1 MSFLAKTLALPPLY
15 GNSCDPTHYISYRD
29 PTVLQKI
36 KMSSLFKATL
46 MEILKQNQ
54 LRGSQ
59 VIQRPPNRKNTKSDF
74 FV

>member
-15 GNSCDPTHYISYRD
+15 GISCDPTHDIPYRD

-36 KMSSLFKATL
+36 KISSFFKATL

-59 VIQRPPNRKNTKSDF
+59 VIQRPPNRKKYKE
-74 FV
+74 